1 MSTSSDSAEEI
12 VRLSLEG
19 FEVVARLTGNM
30 AKEMAVLLYAMSK
43 DTKKKT
49 KGQTRINNMLKSNS
63 NLRIFTIKKDEY
75 QDFKKQAKR
84 YGVLYSALYK
94 KSEKNKDGV
103 IDILVRE
110 EDAVRVNRIIE
121 RFNLTTVDT
130 TKIESKI
137 EKIDIEKEQKKEE
150 KVEVQKTIQ
159 EKNTSDDLLNKLLKK
174 EPVNEEND
182 TPSNIQNTEKETQ
195 LENLLKTREKNEK
208 IKEEKPSMREELNK
222 IKQEKAEKE
231 KIKSKEEIKETSKK
245 ETMKLNT
252 NNQKR
257 ERRKKKG
264 ANSMSTINDIL
275 KSAINNVQK
284 EQKDFNVEEWAKNK
298 QHDREFA
305 YQTQDEMA
313 KKITEYGEIYKTYL
327 DVQSRFPNYS
337 VGNALLVTA
346 QNPKATQLKDAE
358 SWKKDKINFIGK
370 PNPIIILEPGN
381 IYTRED
387 GTEAQGYDPKNV
399 YDISDMRV
407 KRQLNTVPYTHESI
421 LKAVLSMSPVQVEI
435 VQNTSNSS
443 KLVNFNAD
451 TRTIEV
457 SQNAEVKETIQG
469 LIREVASIHLLSFA
483 DTELNN
489 FKNESVAYM
498 ISKRYGMPTNN
509 FNFDKIPQELKEMTA
524 QEVKAELAKG
534 AECLQILTEGMDR
547 EIGMN
552 SKTKTN
558 REYER

>member
-1 MSTSSDSAEEI
+1 
-12 VRLSLEG
+12 
-19 FEVVARLTGNM
+19 
-30 AKEMAVLLYAMSK
+30 
-43 DTKKKT
+43 
-49 KGQTRINNMLKSNS
+49 
-63 NLRIFTIKKDEY
+63 
-75 QDFKKQAKR
+75 
-84 YGVLYSALYK
+84 
-94 KSEKNKDGV
+94 
-103 IDILVRE
+103 
-110 EDAVRVNRIIE
+110 
-121 RFNLTTVDT
+121 
-130 TKIESKI
+130 
-137 EKIDIEKEQKKEE
+137 
-150 KVEVQKTIQ
+150 
-159 EKNTSDDLLNKLLKK
+159 
-174 EPVNEEND
+174 
-182 TPSNIQNTEKETQ
+182 
-195 LENLLKTREKNEK
+195 
-208 IKEEKPSMREELNK
+208 
-222 IKQEKAEKE
+222 
-231 KIKSKEEIKETSKK
+231 
-245 ETMKLNT
+245 
-252 NNQKR
+252 
-257 ERRKKKG
+257 
-264 ANSMSTINDIL
+264 MSTINDIL

-489 FKNESVAYM
+489 FKNESVA
-498 ISKRYGMPTNN
+498 
-509 FNFDKIPQELKEMTA
+509 
-524 QEVKAELAKG
+524 
-534 AECLQILTEGMDR
+534 
-547 EIGMN
+547 
-552 SKTKTN
+552 
-558 REYER
+558 

>member
-1 MSTSSDSAEEI
+1 
-12 VRLSLEG
+12 
-19 FEVVARLTGNM
+19 
-30 AKEMAVLLYAMSK
+30 
-43 DTKKKT
+43 
-49 KGQTRINNMLKSNS
+49 
-63 NLRIFTIKKDEY
+63 
-75 QDFKKQAKR
+75 
-84 YGVLYSALYK
+84 
-94 KSEKNKDGV
+94 
-103 IDILVRE
+103 
-110 EDAVRVNRIIE
+110 
-121 RFNLTTVDT
+121 
-130 TKIESKI
+130 
-137 EKIDIEKEQKKEE
+137 
-150 KVEVQKTIQ
+150 
-159 EKNTSDDLLNKLLKK
+159 
-174 EPVNEEND
+174 
-182 TPSNIQNTEKETQ
+182 
-195 LENLLKTREKNEK
+195 
-208 IKEEKPSMREELNK
+208 
-222 IKQEKAEKE
+222 
-231 KIKSKEEIKETSKK
+231 
-245 ETMKLNT
+245 MKLNT

-489 FKNESVAYM
+489 FKNESVEYM

-534 AECLQILTEGMDR
+534 AECLQILTEGMDK